1 MKVPFRPQVCRRFC
15 GHRGLSIIVSR
26 RGPVISAVAALVLGL
41 GTKCS
46 VAGPWNFT
54 EFFSNADGS
63 VQFIEVTCTNVNNQQ
78 DIATGTITSLITGK
92 VYTIPAAL
100 PSSAT
105 ANRSFLV
112 ATDNFE
118 SLAGAILPDYAT
130 FPGLPANFF
139 DPNGDSITISH
150 ITHGIMDQRAFFTVP
165 TDGVHSLDLKANAVG
180 INTPTNFAGQVGSVN
195 LTQLTGDYNSNGAV
209 DAADYVVWRQNLGT
223 TNMIPNDSSPESISP
238 EDYNVWR
245 QRFGGSAAGGTSSA
259 AVPEPTI
266 IGTIVLVVLPLHA
279 FRMRRTVK

>member
-1 MKVPFRPQVCRRFC
+1 
-15 GHRGLSIIVSR
+15 VSR
-26 RGPVISAVAALVLGL
+26 RATIIRAVAAVAVCLAA
-41 GTKCS
+41 KCS

-54 EFFSNADGS
+54 EFFSNSDGS

-105 ANRSFLV
+105 ANRSFLI
-112 ATDNFE
+112 ATDDFE
-118 SLAGAILPDYAT
+118 SLPGAILPDYPT

-139 DPNGDSITISH
+139 DPNGDAITISH
-150 ITHGIMDQRAFFTVP
+150 VTHGIMDQRAFFTVP

-180 INTPTNFAGQVGSVN
+180 INTPTNFAGEVGSVN
-195 LTQLTGDYNSNGAV
+195 LAPLMGDYNGNGAV
-209 DAADYVVWRQNLGT
+209 DAADYVVWRRHLGT
-223 TNMIPNDSSPESISP
+223 TDSLPNDSSPESVST

-245 QRFGGSAAGGTSSA
+245 QDFGASAASGTSSG

-266 IGTIVLVVLPLHA
+266 CAMFVVAGLLLPALRLWRIA
-279 FRMRRTVK
+279 K